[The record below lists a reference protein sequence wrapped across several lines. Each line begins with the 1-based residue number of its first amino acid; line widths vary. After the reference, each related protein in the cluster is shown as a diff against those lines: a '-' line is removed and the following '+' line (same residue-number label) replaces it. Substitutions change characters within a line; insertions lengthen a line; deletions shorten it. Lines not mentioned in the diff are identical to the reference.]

1 MAYVMQFPKYKK
13 IGGETMEKNNGKV
26 IAIVALVVAVVALS
40 AGFAAVTAVLN
51 ITSAS
56 ATVKASDT
64 FEPRVNYTTPNSA
77 KCYKT
82 GSPSTEVTN
91 AVAGTASGKSWSGIS
106 VPLTTEVPSVTCEAE
121 VTNASTFVAY
131 LQNLQTAGPIEC
143 SSVASGSSAVT
154 STVINT
160 VCAGTKM
167 TVYVGNSDMENASD
181 KIEVTSSSAAQTD
194 SGTTS
199 IAASDTTKIYVT
211 VATTQAAAADG
222 DILVSLPFITHTY
235 STVSN

>member
-40 AGFAAVTAVLN
+40 AGFAAFTAVLN

-64 FEPRVNYTTPNSA
+64 FNSNVNYTASSA
-77 KCYKT
+77 QCYKT

-91 AVAGTASGKSWSGIS
+91 AVAGTASGKTWSGIS
-106 VPLTTEVPSVTCEAE
+106 VPLTTDVPSVTCEAE

-131 LQNLQTAGPIEC
+131 LQSLQTAGPIQC
-143 SSVASGSSAVT
+143 SSVASGSAAVT

-160 VCAGTKM
+160 VCAGTTM
-167 TVYVGNSDMENASD
+167 TVYVGNSDMANATD
-181 KIEVTSSSAAQTD
+181 KITVTSSSASQTD

-199 IAASDTTKIYVT
+199 IAASGTTKIYVT
-211 VATTQAAAADG
+211 VATSQAAAADG